1 MTAILN
7 SMTNNKPP
15 HPNKRNFKNLSS
27 QRNKNNS
34 SSLFSQT
41 GLGCGG
47 KIVFGFTGQLS
58 CGKGTAAKYL
68 EQKYGARTYRFSTK
82 LRNLL
87 EAIYIEHSRD
97 TMIKMSEAVRSI
109 FGEDIL
115 AKAMAKD
122 AANDPNPI
130 VVVEGIRRPADIEFL
145 KELPNFILVE
155 IFAEPETRYQR
166 LIKRGENT
174 DDKKTYE
181 QFLADHQRST
191 ELSILEVTPQAVE
204 RIDNNGSMD
213 DLQKQLDALI
223 KKYAN

>member
-1 MTAILN
+1 MVSLN
-7 SMTNNKPP
+7 IMTNNK
-15 HPNKRNFKNLSS
+15 
-27 QRNKNNS
+27 
-34 SSLFSQT
+34 
-41 GLGCGG
+41 
-47 KIVFGFTGQLS
+47 IIFGFTGQLS

-68 EQKYGARTYRFSTK
+68 EQKYNAQTYRFSTK

-87 EAIYIEHSRD
+87 DAIYIEHSRD
-97 TMIKMSEAVRSI
+97 AMIKMSEAVRSI

-122 AANDPNPI
+122 AANDSNPI

-166 LIKRGENT
+166 LIKRRENS
-174 DDKKTYE
+174 DDNSKTYK
-181 QFLADHQRST
+181 QFLADHQRPT
-191 ELSILEVTPQAVE
+191 ELSISQVTPEAVE
-204 RIDNNGSMD
+204 HIDNNGTVE
-213 DLQKQLDALI
+213 DLNKQLDVLI